1 MKRSLNVF
9 ELHIEKIVLG
19 LVGAFTLALV
29 WLYLVNTPNKVDYSG
44 EQVSASE
51 LDAKIL
57 AAAERLQQTVRNAKP
72 KPAETVEYSKVLA
85 QKHSAGILG
94 PPAENEGPP
103 VAAALRRTAPFGTK
117 IEVPGLSGED
127 ESQANIAVVT
137 PLRMDRP
144 VVETGRSMVVR
155 DQVVLAAAA
164 PAVKPDGEKAAP
176 KPAETPWVTVAAY
189 FDPKAQKAE
198 MTAAGYPGYR
208 SSVYVVGLDVQRQ
221 EILAN
226 GDWSE
231 WRDVPPGRAMPKID
245 IPDPVI
251 EETTGRIINKE
262 QIDQAYALVR
272 ASQHQLMQPGFFPIE
287 AGDEWITPPLAGH
300 EPEPEDEADT
310 PKPKKPKEAKEPKQR
325 PSPRGG
331 FQPPVGGRGGLR
343 GGGGGGGA
351 IGISGSGGRTPS
363 VPPAGGQDRS
373 DAREKAE
380 AKKRADED
388 LKDAEKAFKDKDYGT
403 ALMHANAVLSNEHA
417 AKSAKDKAEDLV
429 KKIEDKQNEGGATVG
444 GEGGPI
450 LPPGGGRVPPGVG
463 IPGGGRFPGGVGLPG
478 GGGRMP
484 GMAAAAPAAL
494 QEQPLVTHPDNNQP
508 AVWFHDDSVES
519 GKTYRY
525 RTRIK
530 LWNRYVGQIKA
541 VKDPEDAK
549 KTVLAGEWSLPSDP
563 ITVTPATYF
572 FVRGQKAGQPMA
584 NVEVWKWREGKWLK
598 ETFDVGVGDTI
609 GAIKKIKLEEE
620 GDSKAERVDV
630 DFTTGAVVLDLRF
643 DEKVKQRSPAGK
655 EGEFNLR
662 EAASLVM
669 VYVDPA
675 DGQVKERVA
684 LFDKNDPIK
693 KKLERGEES

>member
-1 MKRSLNVF
+1 MKRSLNFF
-9 ELHIEKIVLG
+9 ELHVEKILLG

-29 WLYLVNTPNKVDYSG
+29 WMYLINTPNKVEYGG
-44 EQVSASE
+44 ELVSAGE

-57 AAAERLQQTVRNAKP
+57 IAAERLQQRVRDAKP
-72 KPAETVEYSKVLA
+72 VDAKPVEYSKVLA
-85 QKHSAGILG
+85 QKHAAGILG
-94 PPAENEGPP
+94 QPGENEGPP
-103 VAAALRRTAPFGTK
+103 VPAVLRRTAPFGTK
-117 IEVPGLSGED
+117 IEVPGLSTED

-144 VVETGRSMVVR
+144 VAETGRSMVIR
-155 DQVVLAAAA
+155 DQVVLAAA
-164 PAVKPDGEKAAP
+164 PAVKPDAEQPAA
-176 KPAETPWVTVAAY
+176 KPVETPWVTVAAY

-208 SSVYVVGLDVQRQ
+208 SSVYVVGMDVQRQ

-226 GDWSE
+226 GEWSE
-231 WRDVPPGRAMPKID
+231 WRDVPPGKAMPKID

-251 EETTGRIINKE
+251 EETTGRVINKE

-272 ASQHQLMQPGFFPIE
+272 GSQPQLMQPRFFPIE
-287 AGDEWITPPLAGH
+287 AGDEWETPPLAGH
-300 EPEPEDEADT
+300 EPEPEDDADT
-310 PKPKKPKEAKEPKQR
+310 AKPKKPREPKETKPR

-331 FQPPVGGRGGLR
+331 FQQPTGGRSGLR
-343 GGGGGGGA
+343 GGGGGA
-351 IGISGSGGRTPS
+351 IGISGGGGRTPP
-363 VPPAGGQDRS
+363 VAPGGDGRS

-380 AKKRADED
+380 ARKRADDD
-388 LKDAEKAFKDKDYGT
+388 LKEAEKAFKDKDYGS
-403 ALMHANAVLSNEHA
+403 ALMHANAVIGNENA
-417 AKSAKDKAEDLV
+417 TRPTKEKAEELV
-429 KKIEDKQNEGGATVG
+429 KKIEEKQKEVGAAVG

-450 LPPGGGRVPPGVG
+450 MGPGRVPPGVG
-463 IPGGGRFPGGVGLPG
+463 LPG
-478 GGGRMP
+478 GARVGGGVMLPGSGGRMP

-525 RTRIK
+525 RSRIK
-530 LWNRYVGQIKA
+530 LWNRYVGQLRA
-541 VKDPEDAK
+541 VKNPEDAK
-549 KTVLAGEWSLPSDP
+549 KTVLVGEWSLPSDP

-609 GAIKKIKLEEE
+609 GAIKKIKLEEA
-620 GDSKAERVDV
+620 GDGKAERVDV

-643 DEKVKQRSPAGK
+643 DEKVRQRTPAGK

-684 LFDKNDPIK
+684 LFDKNDPTK
-693 KKLERGEES
+693 KKLEKGEES